1 MSATTAWMEQVE
13 RFFADTG
20 RLSSC
25 LDNFRPRIGQQQMA
39 QAVADTIAEMDG
51 TLIVEAGTGTGKT
64 LAYLVPA
71 ILSGKRVMI
80 STASKNL
87 QNQLMEL
94 DIPRLRQCL
103 PQLGEVVLLK
113 GRENYVCA
121 QRLAL
126 AEQQGAW
133 LPAYQLH
140 QLAKIRT
147 WLAAGGNGDRAQ
159 CDSVPEDA
167 PVWRQVCAQA
177 AFCQSAD
184 CKEEAGCLFPHL
196 RERARKAQ
204 VVIVN
209 HHLLAADLALRQ
221 QGRPGVLPECE
232 VYVVDEAHHLPQILQ
247 QFMGIQLGMGTLAQW
262 QSETLALVRQEA
274 AEMTDLKQLLEALPE
289 RLAQFHGCLPSRPTL
304 LREEMTEDMAA
315 CAQRLMRFLD
325 RLLEVMKEAASRSTA
340 LEAAA
345 QQLAQWCEALEQW
358 WASEDGEQV
367 RWLVWHERGFRFMSA
382 PLQVSGTFS
391 SLRQRIGGSW
401 VFTSATLNA
410 AEDFRFFRRQLG
422 LETARTLKVDS
433 PFDYA
438 RQGLIYHPQ
447 GLPHPRHPDYVRQC
461 MRRAW
466 PLLKASGG
474 HALLLFSSYQ
484 AMHEAADLL
493 KPHWPGR
500 VLVQGEQSKPNL
512 LRQFRSATSPLLLA
526 TASFWEGVDL
536 PGDQLR
542 LVVIDRIPFRPP
554 DDPILQAQ
562 EKQLKERGL
571 SAFALLQVPQAAL
584 ALKQGVGR
592 LIRREQDRGV
602 LMLCDPRLTQMAYG
616 RQIRDE
622 LPPFPW
628 TESGREV
635 CRFLQQMPLSEG
647 HVH

>member
-1 MSATTAWMEQVE
+1 MTLIEQVE
-13 RFFADTG
+13 RFFATEG

-25 LDNFRPRIGQQQMA
+25 LENFRPRIGQQQMA
-39 QAVADTIAEMDG
+39 RAVAETIMETDG

-71 ILSGKRVMI
+71 ILSGKQVMI

-87 QNQLMEL
+87 QSQLMEQ

-103 PQLGEVVLLK
+103 PQLREVVLLK

-121 QRLAL
+121 QRLAM

-133 LPAYQLH
+133 LPAHQLH
-140 QLAKIRT
+140 QLARIRT
-147 WLAAGGNGDRAQ
+147 WLASGGSGDRAA

-177 AFCQSAD
+177 VFCQSAD
-184 CKEEAGCLFPHL
+184 CKEEAGCLFPVL
-196 RERARKAQ
+196 REQARQAQ
-204 VVIVN
+204 VIIVN

-221 QGRPGVLPECE
+221 QGRPGVLPECDL
-232 VYVVDEAHHLPQILQ
+232 YVVDEAHHLPQILQ

-262 QSETLALVRQEA
+262 QSDTLAVVREEA
-274 AEMTDLKQLLEALPE
+274 ADMPHLIRLLDALPDK
-289 RLAQFHGCLPSRPTL
+289 LSAFHSCLPAQPTL
-304 LREEMTEDMAA
+304 LREVMTEDVAT
-315 CAQRLMRFLD
+315 CGQRLMHFLAQ
-325 RLLEVMKEAASRSTA
+325 LLEAMKDAAPRTTA

-345 QQLAQWCEALEQW
+345 QQLARWCEALEQW

-382 PLQVSGTFS
+382 PLQVSGMFS
-391 SLRQRIGGSW
+391 ALRQRIGGSW
-401 VFTSATLNA
+401 IFTSATLNA

-433 PFDYA
+433 PFDYG

-466 PLLKASGG
+466 PLLKASEG

-493 KPHWPGR
+493 RPHWPGK
-500 VLVQGEQSKPNL
+500 VLVQGEQSKPML
-512 LRQFRSATSPLLLA
+512 LRQFRSATSPLLFA

-554 DDPILQAQ
+554 DNPVLQAQ
-562 EKQLKERGL
+562 EKQLKEKGL

-592 LIRREQDRGV
+592 LIRREQDQGV

-628 TESGREV
+628 TESSREA
-635 CRFLQQMPLSEG
+635 CRFLQDISTSS
-647 HVH
+647 